1 MATADFPTATFTL
14 ASPIDLGIVPKDG
27 VQKSYAANGKL
38 QLHGTTKNVTFTL
51 TARRTGNVIAVQGDE
66 PITFSD
72 YNIDNPSGGPAS
84 VGDSGQLEFV
94 LQFQPS

>member
-1 MATADFPTATFTL
+1 MTF
-14 ASPIDLGIVPKDG
+14 A
-27 VQKSYAANGKL
+27 
-38 QLHGTTKNVTFTL
+38 L

-72 YNIDNPSGGPAS
+72 YNINNPSGGPAS

-94 LQFQPS
+94 LQFAPGN